1 MFQFK
6 LSNDQIVDA
15 TKKNVSISRLGANGT
30 VNVITEGITHATT
43 QTVKF
48 DINDLK
54 SIITDNGEIEIQ
66 NGDDPYDKIRQ
77 IKNVFFEYNTEDQV
91 MPPVEPE
98 PNPDPSPTDPVP
110 NPDVPENPEDPSP
123 NEPDEPELPKTI
135 NLVFDWD
142 DGEHIVTQ
150 TIEQG
155 TAATAVEIPTKTGY
169 TFDHW
174 EPEFNESNVYD
185 TDMTFIAKYSP
196 AETAY
201 TVRHMKENLVSGTFT
216 LDSEE
221 TLTGLTGSMTEAI
234 AKEYE
239 GFKAQDI
246 IEQATILPDGST
258 IIEIEYFRKDITIT
272 FDFDG
277 GEMLDGSTSSATI
290 VKYGAP
296 GLLEDDLPVVIKE
309 NCAFNGWIP
318 DITNTE
324 ITSDI
329 TVKADWITNETEG
342 DEQGNSHMS
351 SDTQNGGDP
360 IIVE

>member
-15 TKKNVSISRLGANGT
+15 TKKNVSISRLGVNGT
-30 VNVITEGITHATT
+30 INVITEGITYATT

-77 IKNVFFEYNTEDQV
+77 IKNVFFEYNTEDQI
-91 MPPVEPE
+91 MPPVESEPE
-98 PNPDPSPTDPVP
+98 PEPDP
-110 NPDVPENPEDPSP
+110 NPI
-123 NEPDEPELPKTI
+123 EPELPKTI

-155 TAATAVEIPTKTGY
+155 TTASAVEIPTKTGY
-169 TFDHW
+169 AFDHW

-196 AETAY
+196 AETTY
-201 TVRHMKENLVSGTFT
+201 IVRHMKEDLVGGSFT

-221 TLTGLTGSMTEAI
+221 TFTGLTGSMTEAV

-246 IEQATILPDGST
+246 IEQAIISPDSST

-277 GEMLDGSTSSATI
+277 GVMLDGSTSSTST
-290 VKYGAP
+290 VKYGTP
-296 GLLEDDLPVVIKE
+296 GLSEDDLPVVVKE
-309 NCAFNGWIP
+309 NCAFNAWIP
-318 DITNTE
+318 DITSTE
-324 ITSDI
+324 ITGDI
-329 TVKADWITNETEG
+329 TVKADWITNEVEG
-342 DEQGNSHMS
+342 GEEE
-351 SDTQNGGDP
+351 DP
-360 IIVE
+360 PIVE

>member
-15 TKKNVSISRLGANGT
+15 TKKNVSISRLGINGT
-30 VNVITEGITHATT
+30 INVITEGVTHATT

-54 SIITDNGEIEIQ
+54 SIVTDNGEIEIQ

-91 MPPVEPE
+91 MPPVVEPE
-98 PNPDPSPTDPVP
+98 PTDPAP
-110 NPDVPENPEDPSP
+110 NPDVPENPPEDP
-123 NEPDEPELPKTI
+123 NESESPKTI
-135 NLVFDWD
+135 SLVFDWD

-150 TIEQG
+150 TVEQG
-155 TAATAVEIPTKTGY
+155 TPALAVETPTKTGY

-196 AETAY
+196 AETTY
-201 TVRHMKENLVSGTFT
+201 VVKHMKEDFAGGTFT

-221 TLTGLTGSMTEAI
+221 TLTGLTESMTEAI
-234 AKEYE
+234 AKDYE

-246 IEQATILPDGST
+246 IEQAIISPDGST
-258 IIEIEYFRKDITIT
+258 VIEIKYFRKDMTIT

-277 GEMLDGSTSSATI
+277 GIMLDGSTSSTI
-290 VKYGAP
+290 TVKYGAP
-296 GLLEDDLPVVIKE
+296 GLSEDDLPVVVKE
-309 NCAFNGWIP
+309 NCAFNAWVP
-318 DITNTE
+318 DITSTE

-329 TVKADWITNETEG
+329 TVKADWITDEVKEG
-342 DEQGNSHMS
+342 EQEN
-351 SDTQNGGDP
+351 P
-360 IIVE
+360 PIVE

>member
-15 TKKNVSISRLGANGT
+15 TKKNVSISRLGVNGT
-30 VNVITEGITHATT
+30 INVITEGVTHATT

-54 SIITDNGEIEIQ
+54 SIVTDSGEIEIQ

-77 IKNVFFEYNTEDQV
+77 IKNIFFEYNTEDQV
-91 MPPVEPE
+91 IPPVVEPDPEPE
-98 PNPDPSPTDPVP
+98 PTDPVP
-110 NPDVPENPEDPSP
+110 NPDIPDVPGDTEDPS
-123 NEPDEPELPKTI
+123 EPESPKTI

-155 TAATAVEIPTKTGY
+155 TPAPAVEIPTKTGY

-185 TDMTFIAKYSP
+185 TDMTFVAKYSP
-196 AETAY
+196 AETTY
-201 TVRHMKENLVSGTFT
+201 TVKHMKEDLAGGTFT

-234 AKEYE
+234 AKDYE
-239 GFKAQDI
+239 GFNAQDI
-246 IEQATILPDGST
+246 IEQAIISPDGST
-258 IIEIEYFRKDITIT
+258 VIEIEYFRKDITIT

-277 GEMLDGSTSSATI
+277 GLMLDGSTSSVIT

-296 GLLEDDLPVVIKE
+296 GLSEDDLPVVVKE
-309 NCAFNGWIP
+309 NCAFNAWIP
-318 DITNTE
+318 DITSTE

-329 TVKADWITNETEG
+329 TVKADWITSDVEG
-342 DEQGNSHMS
+342 GEQEN
-351 SDTQNGGDP
+351 P
-360 IIVE
+360 PIVE